1 MAEQK
6 NNKKTIREQL
16 KSHLVTEEDA
26 EMRKLSLA
34 GRLRNY
40 LLAGILVTAP
50 LGITVYLVWIF
61 LQFMDNQVTKL
72 IPDRYNPD
80 NYLPFS
86 MPGFGLVISII
97 FFIII
102 GWFARNFFGRMVI
115 NIYEYIMVRV
125 PVIRNIYG
133 AIKQIAETIMASQ
146 SQAFRDVVLL
156 EYPRKGVWSIA
167 FVTNK
172 TEGEVQRITEEE
184 TINVFVPTTPNPTSG
199 YLLFV
204 PKKEVHYLNMTVE
217 EGIKLVV
224 SAGIITPPDRKV
236 MPETQE
242 MKDSVESQTS

>member
-1 MAEQK
+1 MSGE
-6 NNKKTIREQL
+6 KKTIREQL
-16 KSHLVTEEDA
+16 KPHLKDEEV
-26 EMRKLSLA
+26 ELKKLSPA

-61 LQFMDNQVTKL
+61 LEFMDHQVTQV
-72 IPDRYNPD
+72 IPEEYNPN

-86 MPGFGLVISII
+86 VPGFGLLIAVV
-97 FFIII
+97 FLIII
-102 GWFARNFFGRMVI
+102 GWFARNFMGRIVI
-115 NIYEYIMVRV
+115 NLYEYFMVRV
-125 PVIRNIYG
+125 PIIRNIYG

-156 EYPRKGVWSIA
+156 EYPRRGVWSIA
-167 FVTNK
+167 FVTNT
-172 TEGEVQRITEEE
+172 TEGEVQRITDEE

-204 PKKEVHYLNMTVE
+204 PKKEVHFLNMSVE

-224 SAGIITPPDRKV
+224 SAGIITPPDKLSQ
-236 MPETQE
+236 PEKTE
-242 MKDSVESQTS
+242 TDDSETEK

>member
-1 MAEQK
+1 MSGE
-6 NNKKTIREQL
+6 KKTIREQL
-16 KSHLVTEEDA
+16 KPHLKDEEV
-26 EMRKLSLA
+26 ELKKLSPA

-61 LQFMDNQVTKL
+61 LEFMDHQVTQV
-72 IPDRYNPD
+72 IPEEYNPN

-86 MPGFGLVISII
+86 VPGFGLLIAVV
-97 FFIII
+97 FLIII
-102 GWFARNFFGRMVI
+102 GWFARNFMGRIVI
-115 NIYEYIMVRV
+115 NLYEYFMVRV
-125 PVIRNIYG
+125 PIIRNIYG

-156 EYPRKGVWSIA
+156 EYPRRGVWSIA
-167 FVTNK
+167 FVTNT
-172 TEGEVQRITEEE
+172 TEGEVQRITDEE

-204 PKKEVHYLNMTVE
+204 PKKEVHFLNMSVE

-224 SAGIITPPDRKV
+224 SAGIITPPDKLSQAEKT
-236 MPETQE
+236 ETD
-242 MKDSVESQTS
+242 DSETEK